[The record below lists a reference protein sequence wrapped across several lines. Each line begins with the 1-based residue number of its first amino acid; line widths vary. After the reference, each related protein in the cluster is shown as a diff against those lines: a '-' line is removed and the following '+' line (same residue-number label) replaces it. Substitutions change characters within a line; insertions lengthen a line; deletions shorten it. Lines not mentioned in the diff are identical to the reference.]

1 MSSRRERPER
11 EFSAGGVV
19 VNGDDV
25 AVVVPKRR
33 DRNDK
38 LVLALPK
45 GHVDP
50 GETPEQAAER
60 EVREETGLEAELV
73 EKLGDVRYWYQR
85 SGKRILKV
93 VSFYLFEHRCGSL
106 DDHDDEII
114 EARWL
119 PLERAV
125 GELSYKGE
133 RDVVSEALS
142 RRAAGR

>member
-25 AVVVPKRR
+25 AVVVPTRR
-33 DRNDK
+33 DRHGK

-50 GETPEQAAER
+50 GETPEQAAAR

-85 SGKRILKV
+85 SGRRILKA
-93 VSFYLFEHRCGSL
+93 VSFFLFEHRSGSL

-119 PLERAV
+119 ALERAV
-125 GELSYKGE
+125 TELSYKGE
-133 RDVVSEALS
+133 RDMVAKALS